1 MCSAKPSKPT
11 LAKQNSNPRS
21 SSAPEVPENPEVPEA
36 TAVPALMNLPLFIA
50 RRIYGSEDHQRE
62 VSRPAIRI
70 ATIGVAIGLAVMII
84 TVSVVFGFKHTIRDK
99 VVGFGSH
106 IQVLNF
112 ASSQTP
118 SPPPICISDSLM
130 EVIRKTPG
138 VRHVERFSMTQGM
151 LKTDDEFLGV
161 GFKGVGNDYDLTF
174 LKDHLVEGEVPTFS
188 NDKPEYQLLISRMM
202 ADKLRLKVGDRVYA
216 YFIVN
221 DLRAR
226 KFTIKGIYETNMT
239 QFDQSLCFTDFSV
252 PIKIN
257 GWEKDQCSGVEVLVQ
272 DFDRLDETAMRFVM
286 SINRR
291 TDKYGATLTTQTIHE
306 AYPHIFSWLS
316 LLDINVWIILALM
329 VAVAGF
335 TMISGLLI
343 IILERTQ
350 MIGILKALGMRNK
363 TVRHTFLW
371 FAAFIIGRGL
381 FWGNVIGIG
390 LVVLQQQTGFIHLDP
405 ASYYVDTAPME
416 LNIPIIIALNIA
428 TLLIS
433 LFVLIAPSFLISHI
447 HPARSMR
454 YE

>member
-1 MCSAKPSKPT
+1 
-11 LAKQNSNPRS
+11 L
-21 SSAPEVPENPEVPEA
+21 
-36 TAVPALMNLPLFIA
+36 NLPLFIA
-50 RRIYGSEDHQRE
+50 RRINGSEGQRRE

-106 IQVLNF
+106 IQVENYMAQQLS
-112 ASSQTP
+112 AP
-118 SPPPICISDSLM
+118 VPISISDSLM
-130 EVIRKTPG
+130 NVMKQLPG
-138 VRHVERFSMTQGM
+138 IRHVERYALTQGI
-151 LKTDDEFLGV
+151 LKTDDDFLGV
-161 GFKGVGNDYDLTF
+161 AFKGVGSDYDTTF
-174 LKDHLVEGEVPTFS
+174 LSEHIVEGKMPKFS
-188 NDKPEYQLLISRMM
+188 DGQSKYPLLISRMM
-202 ADKLRLKVGDRVYA
+202 ADKLQLKAGEKVYA
-216 YFIVN
+216 YFIGN
-221 DLRAR
+221 DDVRAR
-226 KFTIKGIYETNMT
+226 KFTITGIYETNMT
-239 QFDQSLCFTDFSV
+239 QFDQSLCFTDYNV
-252 PIKIN
+252 PIRLN
-257 GWEKDQCSGVEVLVQ
+257 GWEPDQCSGAELLVD
-272 DFDRLDETAMRFVM
+272 DFDQLEQVAEEVVAKV
-286 SINRR
+286 NRR
-291 TDKYGATLTTQTIHE
+291 TDKYGAIITSQTIRE
-306 AYPHIFSWLS
+306 AHPHVFQWLE

-329 VAVAGF
+329 ICVAGF

-371 FAAFIIGRGL
+371 FAAFIIGRGML
-381 FWGNVIGIG
+381 VGDIIGIG

-416 LNIPIIIALNIA
+416 LNIPIIVLLNVV
-428 TLLIS
+428 TLLVS

>member
-1 MCSAKPSKPT
+1 
-11 LAKQNSNPRS
+11 L
-21 SSAPEVPENPEVPEA
+21 
-36 TAVPALMNLPLFIA
+36 NLPLFIA
-50 RRIYGSEDHQRE
+50 RRINGSEGQRRE

-106 IQVLNF
+106 IQVENYMAQQLS
-112 ASSQTP
+112 AP
-118 SPPPICISDSLM
+118 VPISISDSLM
-130 EVIRKTPG
+130 KVMKQLPGIR
-138 VRHVERFSMTQGM
+138 HAERYALTQGI
-151 LKTDDEFLGV
+151 LKTDDDFLGV
-161 GFKGVGNDYDLTF
+161 AFKGVGSDYDTTF
-174 LKDHLVEGEVPTFS
+174 LSEHIVEGEMPKFS
-188 NDKPEYQLLISRMM
+188 DGQSKYPLLISRMM
-202 ADKLRLKVGDRVYA
+202 ADKLRLKAGEKVYA
-216 YFIVN
+216 YFIGN
-221 DLRAR
+221 DDVRAR
-226 KFTIKGIYETNMT
+226 KFTITGIYETNMT
-239 QFDQSLCFTDFSV
+239 QFDQSLCFTDYNV
-252 PIKIN
+252 PIRLN
-257 GWEKDQCSGVEVLVQ
+257 GWEPDQCSGAELLVD
-272 DFDRLDETAMRFVM
+272 DFDQLEQVAEEVVAKV
-286 SINRR
+286 NRR
-291 TDKYGATLTTQTIHE
+291 TDKYGAIITSQTIRE
-306 AYPHIFSWLS
+306 AHPHVFQWLE

-329 VAVAGF
+329 ICVAGF

-371 FAAFIIGRGL
+371 FAAFIIGRGML
-381 FWGNVIGIG
+381 VGDIIGIG

-416 LNIPIIIALNIA
+416 LNIPIIVLLNVV
-428 TLLIS
+428 TLLVS